1 MDQEKT
7 AEEILNMLKLQ
18 EDILQFTHFTNSDA
32 FALGRFMVEEAEK
45 AGLGLAISIRRIDG
59 TIIFQSLMDGTGQE
73 NIAWMERKFNTVR
86 YSETSTLNLFVQLS
100 ESGETAADKF
110 MDEKIYAISGG
121 GFPVRLEDAGLYGAV
136 IVSGAHHVQDHDF
149 IVRCLSKYL
158 HMDEVPRIRM
168 SDFK

>member
-1 MDQEKT
+1 MNQEKT
-7 AEEILNMLKLQ
+7 AEEIINMLKLQ
-18 EDILQFTHFTNSDA
+18 EDILEFTHFTNKDA

-45 AGLGLAISIRRIDG
+45 NDLHLAISIRRIDG

-86 YSETSTLNLFVQLS
+86 YMEMSTLKLFVELG
-100 ESGETAADKF
+100 ESGETASDKF
-110 MDEKIYAISGG
+110 MDEMTFAISGG
-121 GFPVRLEDAGLYGAV
+121 GFPIRLEEAGLYGAV